1 MDLWR
6 PPCIT
11 QWYTNGWSFLSG
23 QLWGTILHCFFYCY
37 HKLSCTKVTTTNDFK
52 MFCVLKNIKVHH
64 KKYRKSIRKYKER
77 KKICIVLLGRLF
89 VFWSNKH
96 LFFSMYLSVIKLRV
110 KFFNNDNKNSI
121 CKCNNK

>member
-1 MDLWR
+1 MDGPFCLDS
-6 PPCIT
+6 C
-11 QWYTNGWSFLSG
+11 GG
-23 QLWGTILHCFFYCY
+23 QFYIVFFYCY

-96 LFFSMYLSVIKLRV
+96 LFFSMYIVRDKTTRQILFS
-110 KFFNNDNKNSI
+110 FFNNDNKNSI